1 MDVFKIEIK
10 LCGSMYTLDL
20 ENKKENAKNTVV
32 YEVYKL
38 MQK

>member
-20 ENKKENAKNTVV
+20 ENKRKMLKIQLYMKFTN
-32 YEVYKL
+32 
-38 MQK
+38 